1 MILTEA
7 EARKKWCPFTQIGT
21 HTERVIAEG
30 GDEDDG
36 KDWDS
41 HTLVSGRGLAV
52 LTAGGATNPHAVS
65 CIASGCMA
73 WRGIGQETEIFECYQ
88 MGEKPEGKG
97 WNCTLNDKGRESF
110 QLKSRWERPNQKRP
124 GYCGLAGKP

>member
-52 LTAGGATNPHAVS
+52 LTAGGATNPHAVF

-73 WRGIGQETEIFECYQ
+73 WRPAGIRHSC
-88 MGEKPEGKG
+88 GK
-97 WNCTLNDKGRESF
+97 TDERESCKC
-110 QLKSRWERPNQKRP
+110 LPV
-124 GYCGLAGKP
+124 GGCGLAGKP